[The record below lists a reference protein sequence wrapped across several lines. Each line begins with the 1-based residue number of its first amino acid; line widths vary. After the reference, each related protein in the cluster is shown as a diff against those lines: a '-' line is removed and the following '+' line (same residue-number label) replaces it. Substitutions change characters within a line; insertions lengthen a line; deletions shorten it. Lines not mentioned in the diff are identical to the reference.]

1 MKKNGFTLI
10 ELVAVVVIL
19 GILALTAAPRFLNLQ
34 TDARNAALEGLKGA
48 VESGLAI
55 GYSKLA
61 MAGLE
66 SLPYVSN
73 RTPYDPTPVQSLP
86 LPGCEELYEVSKKEC
101 TFLYGYPDSEEYTLP
116 RLVQNLEGDS
126 DWVMLRTGTDEKT
139 RSVKITYRDNVEG
152 SGKSATLVNN
162 NCYLH
167 YTAAINSK
175 HYQLDI
181 VECS

>member
-126 DWVMLRTGTDEKT
+126 DCNAA
-139 RSVKITYRDNVEG
+139 YRYRRKNALGQNHLQRQCRRQRKVSDAG
-152 SGKSATLVNN
+152 
-162 NCYLH
+162 
-167 YTAAINSK
+167 
-175 HYQLDI
+175 
-181 VECS
+181 